1 MNLATKKFSY
11 KTLVF
16 LIIAF
21 VIQTFI
27 NTFLDLPKLQHQIVE
42 AYIINALMAIGVF
55 WGLTIL
61 KNKYNNLI
69 GFLFLASSFVKFF
82 VFLMV
87 FYGPYK
93 ADGKIVFLEIT
104 SFFVPYLICLV
115 LETFYLSKQ
124 LNQM

>member
-1 MNLATKKFSY
+1 MNLATKKFSC

-21 VIQTFI
+21 VIQNFV

-42 AYIINALMAIGVF
+42 AYIINALMAIGIF

-61 KNKYNNLI
+61 KNKHNNLI

-82 VFLMV
+82 VFFLV

>member
-69 GFLFLASSFVKFF
+69 GFLFLTSSFVKFF